1 MPGSGGGWQARWQET
16 AVHELYGHRKPP
28 FALPFLKVA
37 EAEQVLQANRLLL
50 FCLKLFLIMTH
61 LNKFMMIEH
70 PSRSARAEDAWLA
83 SIWKLFATQVYK
95 YHPFVW
101 QTEVM
106 QGYFGSKSPKPT
118 TLLFTSGPVDD
129 VASSL
134 DAART
139 TPLPCALEMGKN
151 ADGEYNTASLKSYP
165 GDLCKTLASYA
176 QSWIFRYV
184 QNVQRSG
191 PEVPMDEFLAFSCKL
206 LQRFNTAA
214 VRGADYF
221 RGV

>member
-1 MPGSGGGWQARWQET
+1 MAGQTAGDGGPRVVRSQET
-16 AVHELYGHRKPP
+16 P

-70 PSRSARAEDAWLA
+70 PSKSARDEDAWLA

-101 QTEVM
+101 QIEVM

-118 TLLFTSGPVDD
+118 TLLFTADQLTMWLPHLTLPELLLCLVPWRWG
-129 VASSL
+129 
-134 DAART
+134 RT
-139 TPLPCALEMGKN
+139 QMGS
-151 ADGEYNTASLKSYP
+151 T
-165 GDLCKTLASYA
+165 T
-176 QSWIFRYV
+176 
-184 QNVQRSG
+184 QR
-191 PEVPMDEFLAFSCKL
+191 A
-206 LQRFNTAA
+206 
-214 VRGADYF
+214 
-221 RGV
+221 